1 MKNLV
6 VYGSLINKDELK
18 KENISIDNIEIVKI
32 YGFRR
37 IFNQEPSHRLVN
49 SINRAVLNIEAAEE
63 ESWFN
68 AIVIKNLS
76 LDYLNNLDIREKG
89 YTRINLE
96 SNQVIT
102 YNNENIPDCIIY
114 KGREVKHND
123 MILPNFDY
131 LNICLNGVKSFEK
144 EFFDDFLKT
153 TYKNSKDGL
162 TLI

>member
-1 MKNLV
+1 MKNLI
-6 VYGSLINKDELK
+6 VYGSLINKEELR

-37 IFNQEPSHRLVN
+37 IFNQEPSYRLVN
-49 SINRAVLNIEAAEE
+49 SINRAVLNIEEE
-63 ESWFN
+63 KESWFN

-102 YNNENIPDCIIY
+102 YNNENILDCIVY
-114 KGREVKHND
+114 KGREVKQND
-123 MILPNFDY
+123 EILPNFDY
-131 LNICLNGVKSFEK
+131 LNICLNGVNSFGK

-162 TLI
+162 ILI